1 MFRNLPVLAARLM
14 APTPAAGGQDMSTA
28 DMLLQLLPFVL
39 IIVVFY
45 FILIRPQRKRDK
57 ADEAMRN
64 NLEVGDIITT
74 RGGIVGK
81 VTNIKDDQI
90 TIQSGS
96 DSVKIRI
103 MRWAVA
109 RKEEKIS
116 D

>member
-1 MFRNLPVLAARLM
+1 MFNAPFFAAKLM
-14 APTPAAGGQDMSTA
+14 APAATAGQDMTTA
-28 DMLLQLLPFVL
+28 DMIIQLLPFAL

-64 NLEVGDIITT
+64 GLEVGDVVTT

-90 TIQSGS
+90 TIQTGA
-96 DSVKIRI
+96 DSVKIRV
-103 MRWAVA
+103 MRWAIA
-109 RKEEKIS
+109 AKEEKIS

>member
-1 MFRNLPVLAARLM
+1 MFGNISMFTAKLM
-14 APTPAAGGQDMSTA
+14 AASATGTQEMSTA

-39 IIVVFY
+39 IILVFY

-57 ADEAMRN
+57 EDEAMRN
-64 NLEVGDIITT
+64 NLEVGDVITT

-81 VTNIKDDQI
+81 ITNIKDDQL
-90 TIQSGS
+90 TIQTRS
-96 DSVKIRI
+96 DSVKIRV

-109 RKEEKIS
+109 KKEEKIS

>member
-1 MFRNLPVLAARLM
+1 MFRNLPVFATKLM
-14 APTPAAGGQDMSTA
+14 AATGTTGQDMTTA

-57 ADEAMRN
+57 EDEAMRN
-64 NLEVGDIITT
+64 NLEVGDVVTT

-81 VTNIKDDQI
+81 ITNIKDDQI
-90 TIQSGS
+90 TIQTGS
-96 DSVKIRI
+96 DSVKMRV

>member
-1 MFRNLPVLAARLM
+1 MFNNVTMLATKLM
-14 APTPAAGGQDMSTA
+14 AASGTAGQEMTTA

-57 ADEAMRN
+57 EDEAMRN
-64 NLEVGDIITT
+64 NLEVGDVVTT

-81 VTNIKDDQI
+81 ITNIKDDQL
-90 TIQSGS
+90 TLQTGS
-96 DSVKIRI
+96 DSVKIRV

-109 RKEEKIS
+109 KKEEKIS

>member
-1 MFRNLPVLAARLM
+1 MFNNLPVLATKLM
-14 APTPAAGGQDMSTA
+14 AASGTAGQTMSTT

-57 ADEAMRN
+57 EDEAMRN
-64 NLEVGDIITT
+64 NLEVGDVITT

-81 VTNIKDDQI
+81 ITNIKDDQI

-96 DSVKIRI
+96 DSGKIRI

-109 RKEEKIS
+109 KKEEKIS

>member
-1 MFRNLPVLAARLM
+1 MLNNFTLLGTKLM
-14 APTPAAGGQDMSTA
+14 APAAAAGQELTTMDMVV
-28 DMLLQLLPFVL
+28 QFLPFVL
-39 IIVVFY
+39 VIVVFY

-57 ADEAMRN
+57 ADEEMRN
-64 NLEVGDIITT
+64 NLAVGDVVTT

-81 VTNIKDDQI
+81 VTNIKDDEI
-90 TIQSGS
+90 TIQTGS
-96 DSVKIRI
+96 DAVKIRV